1 MEIPAKELRT
11 TGVEINYL
19 FVCKRKLWFY
29 TRGITMEHNSERV
42 EVGKEV
48 HDTSLDSKRSE
59 LLIDE
64 TIRIDYID
72 KDLAVHEIK
81 MSKAEDE
88 ASKYQILYYIYYL
101 RNKGIECNK
110 GVIHFPQSK
119 KIETI
124 QYREEIEREIKEI
137 IIEIDKI
144 KNMKIPPSVDQ
155 NKKCKKCSYFEL
167 CFC

>member
-72 KDLAVHEIK
+72 KDLTVHEIK

-101 RNKGIECNK
+101 RNKGIECNR
-110 GVIHFPQSK
+110 GIIHFPQSNKTQTILYSEEMEK
-119 KIETI
+119 KIRDIILEI
-124 QYREEIEREIKEI
+124 QDVKKLKMPPCVEE
-137 IIEIDKI
+137 
-144 KNMKIPPSVDQ
+144 
-155 NKKCKKCSYFEL
+155 NKKCKKCSYYEL